1 MAASFNVE
9 FVALVY
15 DLRMLFC
22 RFGDGREDK
31 MSTMR
36 RRSSTNNRHKNAR
49 GEQ

>member
-1 MAASFNVE
+1 MAGSFNEE
-9 FVALVY
+9 FVSLVY

-22 RFGDGREDK
+22 GFGDGREDK

-36 RRSSTNNRHKNAR
+36 RSSTNNKRKNAK